1 MSNQRQHH
9 DCQRSP
15 SHQAQRPLN
24 SDLHLPPEETQNKQ
38 LQRLLLRNVI
48 VAFNKFTGNNWGA
61 VSVNTFTAVSPP
73 SIMHDDI
80 CTLALDK
87 LASLIIL
94 PFHRKWYID
103 GSVESDDD
111 LIRTL
116 NSRVLEKAPCSIG
129 ILIDRGNRMAQDSRI
144 VLTVAHF
151 RDGDDNPA
159 GTCEDW
165 DRMRDS
171 IVLREVKTNGYI
183 NYMEKEVADGPET
196 AMTIHSMVNDFDL
209 IIVGR
214 RNNVESQ
221 QTTGL
226 KQWSEFPEL
235 GVLGDLL
242 ASIDYAGRCSVLVVQ
257 QQETVIASQRL
268 Y

>member
-1 MSNQRQHH
+1 
-9 DCQRSP
+9 
-15 SHQAQRPLN
+15 
-24 SDLHLPPEETQNKQ
+24 
-38 LQRLLLRNVI
+38 
-48 VAFNKFTGNNWGA
+48 
-61 VSVNTFTAVSPP
+61 
-73 SIMHDDI
+73 
-80 CTLALDK
+80 
-87 LASLIIL
+87 
-94 PFHRKWYID
+94 
-103 GSVESDDD
+103 
-111 LIRTL
+111 
-116 NSRVLEKAPCSIG
+116 
-129 ILIDRGNRMAQDSRI
+129 MAQDSRI

-151 RDGDDNPA
+151 RDGDNNPA

-196 AMTIHSMVNDFDL
+196 AMTIHSMVNDFDM

-257 QQETVIASQRL
+257 QQETSLEEDLSSYRGELTRLLTSEEAGTPPKTSQEDDPSCGDVAGGGPTSSGNVGAQGGEELVVHVMFIDPLQLPMLEVQDLDADCKHKTRKGSGCN
-268 Y
+268 

>member
-1 MSNQRQHH
+1 MTVNVLHLIKLSGL
-9 DCQRSP
+9 STP
-15 SHQAQRPLN
+15 IFISHQKRLRTNN
-24 SDLHLPPEETQNKQ
+24 SSDCYSENL
-38 LQRLLLRNVI
+38 V
-48 VAFNKFTGNNWGA
+48 
-61 VSVNTFTAVSPP
+61 
-73 SIMHDDI
+73 
-80 CTLALDK
+80 
-87 LASLIIL
+87 SLIIL

-116 NSRVLEKAPCSIG
+116 NSRGLEKAPCSIG
-129 ILIDRGNRMAQDSRI
+129 ILIDRGNVRRPMPVDESSDQPSYRVAMIFLGGSDDREALTFAKRMAQDSRI

-151 RDGDDNPA
+151 RDGDNSPA

-171 IVLREVKTNGYI
+171 IVLREGKTNGYI
-183 NYMEKEVADGPET
+183 NYMEKEVADGHET
-196 AMTIHSMVNDFDL
+196 AMTIHSMVNDFDM